1 MSTPVL
7 PIVNLPEA
15 HAHVTGLGADEIA
28 ARTTAAKAALG
39 KELLVLGHHYQR
51 DAVFRFADRTGD
63 SFALARHAAASRE
76 ARWVVFCGVHFMA
89 ETADML
95 TPPDVTVLLPDKA
108 AGCSMADMADIDQV
122 EAAWEEYQEVCEA
135 KLVPVTYMN
144 STAAIKAFTGRHG
157 GAVCTSSNALGVLQW
172 AFTQGEKVLFIP
184 DEHLGRNTAF
194 FRMGF
199 GPEDMLVWD
208 PQRERGGHTP
218 AALRRARLLLW
229 KGHCSVHMNFQPQHV
244 EQARQQD
251 PQVRVLVH
259 PECSF
264 GVVQQADLV
273 GSTEFI
279 IHTIQE
285 APAGSSWVI
294 GTEHNLV
301 ARLAAQHPDKHIRT
315 LSPFACQCSTMYRI
329 DPVDLLRSLEG
340 IPQGELRWPVRVAP
354 EVAAPARLALER
366 MLAIP
371 K

>member
-7 PIVNLPEA
+7 PRPS
-15 HAHVTGLGADEIA
+15 IA
-28 ARTTAAKAALG
+28 AAPAAASGLDPAAIAAATAAAKAALG
-39 KELLVLGHHYQR
+39 AECLILGHHYQR
-51 DAVFRFADRTGD
+51 DAVFQFADRTGD
-63 SFALARHAAASRE
+63 SFALARHAAASR

-95 TPPDVTVLLPDKA
+95 TPADVTVLLPDKA

-122 EAAWEEYQEVCEA
+122 EDCWDEYHEVCSA
-135 KLVPVTYMN
+135 PLVPVTYMN
-144 STAAIKAFTGRHG
+144 SSAAIKAFTGRHG
-157 GAVCTSSNALGVLQW
+157 GAVCTSSNALGVLEW
-172 AFTQGEKVLFIP
+172 AFAQGEKVLFIP

-194 FRMGF
+194 FRMGV
-199 GPEDMLVWD
+199 PHDAMLVWD
-208 PQRERGGHTP
+208 PRQPLGGHTP
-218 AALRRARLLLW
+218 AAVRRARLLLW

-244 EQARQQD
+244 EQARQRD

-259 PECSF
+259 PECCF
-264 GVVQQADLV
+264 GVVEQADLV

-279 IHTIQE
+279 IRTIE
-285 APAGSSWVI
+285 AAPAGSSWVI

-301 ARLAAQHPDKHIRT
+301 ARLAAQHPDKNIRT

-329 DPVDLLRSLEG
+329 DPVDLLRCLEG
-340 IPQGELRWPVRVAP
+340 IPQGELRWPVQVPP